1 MAAALVTA
9 ASRAL
14 RVVSGGGVR
23 RGGEGAGLG
32 VVLCRFNSDS
42 LTHNSPATDTTR
54 VSDPVVS
61 DLLVSDLVV
70 SDPYTDPPRR
80 CVLCNIDVD
89 YKNTQLLSQF
99 ISSHTGKIYG
109 RHITGLCSMKQK
121 QITKAIKRAQ
131 KMGFMAV
138 TLKEPLFRSDPQVC
152 NVRLPQ

>member
-109 RHITGLCSMKQK
+109 RHITG
-121 QITKAIKRAQ
+121 
-131 KMGFMAV
+131 FMAV